1 MSLPQ
6 DAVPRDHEVPS
17 LPAPQWG
24 PGCRCVLGAG
34 RLLVAREPVGRKRP
48 GDKSF
53 STVELPGAVGGPAA
67 WRRPARDP
75 APGLQA
81 CCVGALLCGT
91 SSVPGDVSGSRRQP
105 PLLAPP
111 RVWACGAPSCRLAS
125 PAPLPVPPVMSVP
138 KLTEPGLPL
147 APKGAGPLGGR
158 GRLPLNRGLGPRRPS
173 SHCLCWGLGEAGRH
187 VLGLWDAGQ
196 SHRRAAGLP
205 GPGPGPWVLGLLC
218 FGRMLSHSAGG
229 GSLWA
234 QPPTLF
240 ETRTRG

>member
-1 MSLPQ
+1 MSEIGPQAPRGWTLVKCPCPRMLCPGTMRFPVSQSPNGAQ
-6 DAVPRDHEVPS
+6 DAAACWR
-17 LPAPQWG
+17 G
-24 PGCRCVLGAG
+24 GG

-105 PLLAPP
+105 PRLAPP

-125 PAPLPVPPVMSVP
+125 PAPLSVPPVMSVP

-147 APKGAGPLGGR
+147 APKGAGPLGGAGPSSPEPWACPPPAGRPVTASVGDSARPGATFWDSGTR
-158 GRLPLNRGLGPRRPS
+158 GRATAGQQGCLGL
-173 SHCLCWGLGEAGRH
+173 
-187 VLGLWDAGQ
+187 VLGLGSWASSALD
-196 SHRRAAGLP
+196 
-205 GPGPGPWVLGLLC
+205 
-218 FGRMLSHSAGG
+218 GRCHTA
-229 GSLWA
+229 
-234 QPPTLF
+234 
-240 ETRTRG
+240 